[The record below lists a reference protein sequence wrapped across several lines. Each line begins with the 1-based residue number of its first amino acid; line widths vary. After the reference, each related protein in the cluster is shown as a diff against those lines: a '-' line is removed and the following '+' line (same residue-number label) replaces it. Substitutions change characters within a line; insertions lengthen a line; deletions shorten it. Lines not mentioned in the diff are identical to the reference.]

1 MKGDVLEYL
10 ETLARETGKPETEL
24 MTMAFKVGLRQ
35 LWRERALGHYLRGKI
50 THSRSRCHRVGE
62 QQTARLAPR

>member
-10 ETLARETGKPETEL
+10 ETLARETSKPETEL
-24 MTMAFKVGLRQ
+24 MTMAFKVGLCQ

-50 THSRSRCHRVGE
+50 TRDE
-62 QQTARLAPR
+62 A